1 MTQVKRLVQIT
12 VALFAFMSI
21 SGSLPCAAEEN
32 GLYINADMQYGYAQK
47 CFEERDY
54 STAMVEFKRFAH
66 FFPKDQRARQAKFHT
81 GKALY
86 HLKDYNKAKQ
96 VFDTFLFPFSED
108 PLITEAYFMLG
119 STYEQMGKR
128 GRAETVLQNLLMLTD
143 DIATKDRIHATLG
156 WTHLKRS
163 QEMDPA
169 ALERAE
175 ANIDKIS
182 PAGAQPYG
190 KQRLKETITTI
201 KQEKEKSPA
210 IAGAVSLV
218 PGMGFLYCE
227 RYRDAAISFLL
238 NAALIMAAHESFDNG
253 NEALGGVISF
263 VEAGFYSGNVYGSIS
278 SAHKYNRNLRQN
290 ALESLEQDLKHP
302 ATLPFFTVKF

>member
-1 MTQVKRLVQIT
+1 MNKVKLLVQIT
-12 VALFAFMSI
+12 VSLCVLMTAQQLFAA
-21 SGSLPCAAEEN
+21 GEN
-32 GLYINADMQYGYAQK
+32 GLYINADMQYDYAQK
-47 CFEERDY
+47 CFGERDY
-54 STAMVEFKRFAH
+54 STAMVEFKRFTH
-66 FFPKDQRARQAKFHT
+66 FFPKDQRARQARFYT
-81 GKALY
+81 GKSLY
-86 HLKDYNKAKQ
+86 HLKDYNKAKDI
-96 VFDTFLFPFSED
+96 FNSFLFPFSED
-108 PLITEAYFMLG
+108 PLVTEAYFMLC
-119 STYEQMGKR
+119 STYEQMGKS

-163 QEMDPA
+163 QEMEPG

-175 ANIDKIS
+175 TNIDRIS

-190 KQRLKETITTI
+190 KQRLQKTITTMQQ
-201 KQEKEKSPA
+201 KKKKSPA

-263 VEAGFYSGNVYGSIS
+263 VEAGFYSGNIYGSIS
-278 SAHKYNRNLRQN
+278 SAHKYNRNQRQHT
-290 ALESLEQDLKHP
+290 LESLEQDLKHP
-302 ATLPFFTVKF
+302 ATLPFFTVTF